1 MATLREYFD
10 TDFNKCLSA
19 HKPWGLKDAN
29 GKDHESI
36 TARISQDF
44 DANAK
49 YWSFFVPA
57 GGNVGLYINAIFNTP
72 ETKSC
77 VLGPEGDGVLVMSG
91 FHDYSELASSETL
104 MFTNRIF
111 LYLDYDLSQS
121 DRAEI
126 TKLGKDR
133 GFYVI
138 VRDREYAVKRSALE
152 KPLAFISHDSR
163 DKDEL
168 VRELGQEL
176 SRLMCPVWYDEYSL
190 RVGASLRESIERGL
204 KETKN
209 CIVVLSPNFLSNE
222 GWGKAEFDSV
232 FTREILEKQNVM
244 LPVWHKVTVEQVYEY
259 SPRLADKVG
268 LNSNI
273 GVKELA
279 RKLSNEIKK
288 PALNK
293 ANAADAKSRA
303 AD

>member
-10 TDFNKCLSA
+10 TDFNKCLFM
-19 HKPWGLKDAN
+19 HKPWGLKDAT

-57 GGNVGLYINAIFNTP
+57 NGNVGLYINAIFNTP
-72 ETKSC
+72 ETNSC
-77 VLGPEGDGVLVMSG
+77 VLGPEGDGVLVTSG
-91 FHDYSELASSETL
+91 FHDYSESASSETL
-104 MFTNRIF
+104 VFTKRIF
-111 LYLDYDLSQS
+111 LYLDYDLSQN

-126 TKLGKDR
+126 TKLGKNY
-133 GFYVI
+133 GFHVI
-138 VRDREYAVKRSALE
+138 VRDREYAVKRSILE

-168 VRELGQEL
+168 VRELAQEL

-190 RVGASLRESIERGL
+190 RVGESLRESIERGL

-209 CIVVLSPNFLSNE
+209 CIIVLSPNFLSNE

-232 FTREILEKQNVM
+232 FTREILSKQNVM
-244 LPVWHKVTVEQVYEY
+244 LPIWHKVTVDQVYEY
-259 SPRLADKVG
+259 SRRVAGKVG
-268 LNSNI
+268 LNSSI

-293 ANAADAKSRA
+293 Y
-303 AD
+303 

>member
-10 TDFNKCLSA
+10 IDFNKCLSV
-19 HKPWGLKDAN
+19 HKPWGIKDAN
-29 GKDHESI
+29 GTDYEPLI
-36 TARISQDF
+36 ARISKDF
-44 DANAK
+44 DANAR
-49 YWSFFVPA
+49 YWSFFIPA
-57 GGNVGLYINAIFNTP
+57 GGDVGLYINAIYNTP
-72 ETKSC
+72 ETKNC

-91 FHDYSELASSETL
+91 FHDYSEMASSETL

-111 LYLDYDLSQS
+111 LYLDYDLSKA
-121 DRAEI
+121 DRAKITEI
-126 TKLGKDR
+126 GKNH

-138 VRDREYAVKRSALE
+138 VRDQEYAVKKSDLE

-168 VRELGQEL
+168 VRELAQEL
-176 SRLMCPVWYDEYSL
+176 SKLMCPVWYDEYSL
-190 RVGASLRESIERGL
+190 NVGDSLRESIETGL

-232 FTREILEKQNVM
+232 FTREILEKQNVI
-244 LPVWHKVTVEQVYEY
+244 LPIWHNVTVKQVYDY

-268 LNSNI
+268 LNTEI

-279 RKLSNEIKK
+279 RKLANTIKK
-288 PALNK
+288 
-293 ANAADAKSRA
+293 
-303 AD
+303 

>member
-10 TDFNKCLSA
+10 TDFNKCLSV
-19 HKPWGLKDAN
+19 HKSWGFKDAN
-29 GKDHESI
+29 DNFYESI

-49 YWSFFVPA
+49 YWSFFIPA
-57 GGNVGLYINAIFNTP
+57 GGNVGLYINAIFDTP

-111 LYLDYDLSQS
+111 LYLDYDLSQG
-121 DRAEI
+121 DRAAI
-126 TKLGKDR
+126 TKLGKDH

-163 DKDEL
+163 DKDDL
-168 VRELGQEL
+168 VRDLAQEL

-190 RVGASLRESIERGL
+190 RVGASLRKSIETGL
-204 KETKN
+204 KETRK
-209 CIVVLSPNFLSNE
+209 CIVILSPNFLSNE
-222 GWGKAEFDSV
+222 GWGKAEFDTV
-232 FTREILEKQNVM
+232 YTREILEKQNVM

-288 PALNK
+288 
-293 ANAADAKSRA
+293 ADT
-303 AD
+303 

>member
-10 TDFNKCLSA
+10 TDLNKCLSV
-19 HKPWGLKDAN
+19 HKPWGLKDASGN
-29 GKDHESI
+29 EFEPL

-49 YWSFFVPA
+49 YWSFYIPA
-57 GGNVGLYINAIFNTP
+57 GGDVGIYVNAVFQTP
-72 ETKSC
+72 EVRSC

-91 FHDYSELASSETL
+91 FHDYSEQASSETL
-104 MFTNRIF
+104 VFTNRVF
-111 LYLDYDLSQS
+111 MYLDYDLSQG
-121 DRAEI
+121 DREAI
-126 TKLGKDR
+126 TKLGKIH
-133 GFYVI
+133 GFYVT
-138 VRDREYAVKRSALE
+138 VRDREYAAKRSAVE

-168 VRELGQEL
+168 VRELAQEL
-176 SRLMCPVWYDEYSL
+176 SQLMCPVWYDEYSL
-190 RVGASLRESIERGL
+190 RVGASLRESIETGL
-204 KETKN
+204 KETRN
-209 CIVVLSPNFLSNE
+209 CIVVLSPNFLSNK

-244 LPVWHKVTVEQVYEY
+244 LPVWHNVTVEQVYEY

-268 LNSNI
+268 LNTNI

-279 RKLSNEIKK
+279 RRLSNEMKR

-293 ANAADAKSRA
+293 ANSADARNRA